1 MGLSIELMPDAGAPQ
16 VGITVDG
23 LDDQAPSVISV
34 EVSWDDGVTW
44 HGVRGARE
52 ITALGGTFV
61 RDHVCPLNVEAR
73 YRLVVHS
80 GAVTPSPTEDT
91 ITVTSDV
98 AWVQD
103 PLAPRMAVPVVWA
116 QRDDAVALLARS
128 AADVQRRRPR
138 DIVTPEGARLPV
150 ASVGPLGAPSGVALH
165 LRALAQAQAQL
176 VKGLRGL
183 LDTAGVL
190 VVRGLPADLGL
201 DPVAHVVDGGTTERP
216 VVGGRLGLHNDWHL
230 TVDQV
235 RPPALSIVV
244 PWWTYAQVR
253 AAWEAWAEAEET
265 DATYENVVGAR
276 PGSTYLD
283 WLRDPTP
290 EGA

>member
-1 MGLSIELMPDAGAPQ
+1 MGLSVEVMPDSGAPQ

-80 GAVTPSPTEDT
+80 GAVTPSPTEAT
-91 ITVTSDV
+91 ITVPSDV
-98 AWVQD
+98 AWLQD
-103 PLAPRMAVPVVWA
+103 PLAPRT
-116 QRDDAVALLARS
+116 AVA
-128 AADVQRRRPR
+128 AAHVRAGEHVMLMAGTGAQVSRPQPVDR
-138 DIVTPEGARLPV
+138 VSVEGARLPV
-150 ASVGPLGAPSGVALH
+150 ASVGVRGAPVGVPVV
-165 LRALAQAQAQL
+165 LRALAQSQATL
-176 VKGLRGL
+176 VKSLRTL
-183 LDTAGVL
+183 FDEAGV
-190 VVRGLPADLGL
+190 VVLRGLPADLGL
-201 DPVAHVVDGGTTERP
+201 DPVTHAIAGEVREVP
-216 VVGGRLGLHNDWHL
+216 VVGGQLGLRSDWYL

-244 PWWTYAQVR
+244 PWWTYDQVK

>member
-1 MGLSIELMPDAGAPQ
+1 MGLSVEVMPDSGAPQ
-16 VGITVDG
+16 VGVTVDG

-61 RDHVCPLNVEAR
+61 RDHACPLNTEAR

-80 GAVTPSPTEDT
+80 GAVTPSPTEAT
-91 ITVTSDV
+91 ITVPSDV

-103 PLAPRMAVPVVWA
+103 PLAPRTAVAIRADLEPGGALLTQGSLAEATWA
-116 QRDDAVALLARS
+116 Q
-128 AADVQRRRPR
+128 PT
-138 DIVTPEGARLPV
+138 DIVTPEGAQAPV
-150 ASVGPLGAPSGVALH
+150 ASIGQRLLAGRVPLVLTHRIAQDGGTLRRLLLGAGTVL
-165 LRALAQAQAQL
+165 
-176 VKGLRGL
+176 LRGL
-183 LDTAGVL
+183 PSNLL
-190 VVRGLPADLGL
+190 E
-201 DPVAHVVDGGTTERP
+201 PVAHVV
-216 VVGGRLGLHNDWHL
+216 VGPAHEQQFATHQLSQWSLV
-230 TVDQV
+230 VDQV
-235 RPPALSIVV
+235 RPPALSLVV
-244 PWWTYAQVR
+244 PWWTYAQVK